1 MAMRRMAMKKAGMKA
16 AMKAA
21 MKKGMKK
28 SMRKMKKAKKVSI
41 IGRGRLAKSQVFKGR
56 KTRTSGGLKKSDL
69 KRNKNGKIVSIKK
82 SNFAKKSKIGKWAT
96 AVVAARQ
103 SLNVKGFC
111 AVGGKTKQGQQLLAK
126 VRSLYRR

>member
-69 KRNKNGKIVSIKK
+69 KRSKN
-82 SNFAKKSKIGKWAT
+82 GKWAT
-96 AVVAARQ
+96 AVVAARK

-111 AVGGKTKQGQQLLAK
+111 AVGGKTK
-126 VRSLYRR
+126 